1 MPEPKVTRVAIYARV
16 STKDQHCK
24 NQIDVLTQWCE
35 RQGHRITK
43 VYTDAGISGSKR
55 RDKRP
60 ALDAALKDAA
70 RSEFDLLA
78 AFAVDRLGRSTV
90 DLLQTLESL
99 HEAGVDLFLHA
110 QAIDTRTSTGKA
122 LFTML
127 SLFGELE
134 RAMLIERVNA
144 GLARA
149 KSQGK
154 KLGRPSIAPDM
165 RERIRAWAS
174 QGLSQ
179 VAIAKLS
186 GASRATVQRALRPLP
201 TCGRNLALGQEE
213 AIAAT
218 G

>member
-1 MPEPKVTRVAIYARV
+1 MNEPKATRVAIYARV
-16 STKDQHCK
+16 STKDQHCT

-43 VYTDAGISGSKR
+43 VYVDAGISGTTR

-60 ALDAALKDAA
+60 GLDAALKDAA
-70 RSEFDLLA
+70 RAEYDLLA

-90 DLLQTLESL
+90 DLLQTLETL
-99 HEAGVDLFLHA
+99 HEADVDLFLHA

-154 KLGRPSIAPDM
+154 KLGRPSIAP
-165 RERIRAWAS
+165 ELTQRIRAWAA

-186 GASRATVQRALRPLP
+186 GASRATVQRALKSQAARAR
-201 TCGRNLALGQEE
+201 TRDHVYDE
-213 AIAAT
+213 AIAVA

>member
-1 MPEPKVTRVAIYARV
+1 MSEPKEIRVAIYARV
-16 STKDQHCK
+16 STKDQHCT
-24 NQIDVLTQWCE
+24 NQIAVLTQWCQ

-43 VYTDAGISGSKR
+43 VYTDAGISGTKRRSKR
-55 RDKRP
+55 P
-60 ALDAALKDAA
+60 GLDAALKDAA
-70 RSEFDLLA
+70 RAEYDLLA

-90 DLLQTLESL
+90 DLLQTLETL
-99 HEAGVDLFLHA
+99 HEARVDLFLHA

-154 KLGRPSIAPDM
+154 RLGRPTIAP
-165 RERIRAWAS
+165 ELAKRITAWAA

-179 VAIAKLS
+179 VAIAKLA
-186 GASRATVQRALRPLP
+186 GASRATVQRVLSARSS
-201 TCGRNLALGQEE
+201 GSRNGAHGSEGV
-213 AIAAT
+213 INAT
-218 G
+218 S

>member
-1 MPEPKVTRVAIYARV
+1 VTDSKATRVAIYTRV
-16 STKDQHCK
+16 STKDQHCA
-24 NQIDVLTQWCE
+24 NQVDVLTEWCR

-43 VYTDAGISGSKR
+43 VYIDAGVSGTKR

-60 ALDAALKDAA
+60 GLDAALKDAA
-70 RSEFDLLA
+70 RSEYDLLA

-90 DLLQTLESL
+90 DLLQTLETL
-99 HEAGVDLFLHA
+99 HQAGVNLFLHA

-154 KLGRPSIAPDM
+154 RLGRPSIAPELTD
-165 RERIRAWAS
+165 RIKAWGAK
-174 QGLSQ
+174 GLSQ
-179 VAIAKLS
+179 AAIAKLA
-186 GASRATVQRALRPLP
+186 GASRATVQRALKSQSASAQSGAR
-201 TCGRNLALGQEE
+201 CYDD
-213 AIAAT
+213 AITVT

>member
-1 MPEPKVTRVAIYARV
+1 VSKPKATRVAIYARV
-16 STKDQHCK
+16 STKDQHCT
-24 NQIDVLTQWCE
+24 NQIDVLTEWCR
-35 RQGHRITK
+35 RQGHHVKR

-70 RSEFDLLA
+70 RAEYDLLA

-99 HEAGVDLFLHA
+99 HQARVDLFLHA

-154 KLGRPSIAPDM
+154 KLGRPSVSSEVSEHVRSLA
-165 RERIRAWAS
+165 AA
-174 QGLSQ
+174 GLSQ
-179 VAIAKLS
+179 VKIAKET
-186 GASRATVQRALRPLP
+186 GTSRASVQRILRLLP
-201 TCGRNLALGQEE
+201 SSSVRKLGQEE
-213 AIAAT
+213 ATSVA

>member
-1 MPEPKVTRVAIYARV
+1 MADSKATRVAIYARV

-35 RQGHRITK
+35 RQGHRVTK
-43 VYTDAGISGSKR
+43 VYTDAGISGTKR

-60 ALDAALKDAA
+60 GLDAALKDAA
-70 RSEFDLLA
+70 RAEYDLLA

-90 DLLQTLESL
+90 DLLQTLETL
-99 HEAGVDLFLHA
+99 HAAGVDLFLHA
-110 QAIDTRTSTGKA
+110 QAIDTRTSTGRA

-149 KSQGK
+149 RSQGK
-154 KLGRPSIAPDM
+154 KLGRPTIEAAITEHIHSLAT
-165 RERIRAWAS
+165 A
-174 QGLSQ
+174 GLSQ
-179 VAIAKLS
+179 VAIATRT
-186 GASRATVQRALRPLP
+186 GASRASVQRILKTRRSGGA
-201 TCGRNLALGQEE
+201 GQSDEMSV
-213 AIAAT
+213 T

>member
-1 MPEPKVTRVAIYARV
+1 VNERKATRVAIYARV
-16 STKDQHCK
+16 STKDQHCS
-24 NQIDVLTQWCE
+24 NQIDVLTEWCE
-35 RQGHRITK
+35 LQGHRVTK
-43 VYTDAGISGSKR
+43 VYTDAGISGTKR

-60 ALDAALKDAA
+60 GLDAALKDAA
-70 RSEFDLLA
+70 RAEYDLLA

-99 HEAGVDLFLHA
+99 HDAGIDLFLHA

-149 KSQGK
+149 RSQGK
-154 KLGRPSIAPDM
+154 KLGRPPLDADVTT
-165 RERIRAWAS
+165 RIRTMADA
-174 QGLSQ
+174 GRSQ
-179 VAIAKLS
+179 VQIARET
-186 GASRATVQRALRPLP
+186 GASRASVQRALKSSPSRAVERTP
-201 TCGRNLALGQEE
+201 GHEDAMN
-213 AIAAT
+213 AT

>member
-1 MPEPKVTRVAIYARV
+1 MHETKQTRVAIYARV
-16 STKDQHCK
+16 STKDQHCA

-43 VYTDAGISGSKR
+43 VYTDAGISGTKR

-60 ALDAALKDAA
+60 GLDAALKDAA
-70 RSEFDLLA
+70 RAEYDLLA
-78 AFAVDRLGRSTV
+78 AFAVDRLGRSTI
-90 DLLQTLESL
+90 DLLQTLETL
-99 HEAGVDLFLHA
+99 HEAHVDLFLHA
-110 QAIDTRTSTGKA
+110 QAIDTRSSTGKA

-149 KSQGK
+149 RSQGVR
-154 KLGRPSIAPDM
+154 LGRPRIDVKITD
-165 RERIRAWAS
+165 RIRLLAIDGWAN
-174 QGLSQ
+174 
-179 VAIAKLS
+179 AKIARET
-186 GASRATVQRALRPLP
+186 GASRATVLRTLRSASDSEV
-201 TCGRNLALGQEE
+201 TRKRQLDDAMS
-213 AIAAT
+213 AT

>member
-1 MPEPKVTRVAIYARV
+1 MTDSKTTRVAIYARV
-16 STKDQHCK
+16 STKDQHCT
-24 NQIDVLTQWCE
+24 NQIDVLTQWCQ

-55 RDKRP
+55 RDARP
-60 ALDAALKDAA
+60 GLDAALKDAS
-70 RSEFDLLA
+70 RSEYDLLA

-90 DLLQTLESL
+90 DLLQTLEML

-149 KSQGK
+149 RSQGK
-154 KLGRPSIAPDM
+154 KLGRPSLDEAVTM
-165 RERIRAWAS
+165 RIRILAA
-174 QGLSQ
+174 GGYSQ
-179 VAIAKLS
+179 VKIAQET
-186 GASRATVQRALRPLP
+186 GASRASVQRALKSQLSRRMPDSESVEAMS
-201 TCGRNLALGQEE
+201 LA
-213 AIAAT
+213 
-218 G
+218 

>member
-1 MPEPKVTRVAIYARV
+1 VSESKTTRVAIYVRV
-16 STKDQHCK
+16 STKDQHCT

-43 VYTDAGISGSKR
+43 VYTDAGVSGSKR

-60 ALDAALKDAA
+60 GLDAALKDAA
-70 RSEFDLLA
+70 RAEYDLLA

-99 HEAGVDLFLHA
+99 HQAGVNLFLHA

-154 KLGRPSIAPDM
+154 KLGRPSLDANVTRKIQFLAANGCSQAQIA
-165 RERIRAWAS
+165 RET
-174 QGLSQ
+174 
-179 VAIAKLS
+179 
-186 GASRATVQRALRPLP
+186 GASRASVQRLIKSPRQ
-201 TCGRNLALGQEE
+201 LGHDE
-213 AIAAT
+213 AISAA

>member
-1 MPEPKVTRVAIYARV
+1 MADSKVTRVAIYARM
-16 STKDQHCK
+16 STKDQHCA
-24 NQIDVLTQWCE
+24 NQINVLTQWCQ
-35 RQGHRITK
+35 RQGHRITT
-43 VYTDAGISGSKR
+43 VYTDDGISGSKR

-60 ALDAALKDAA
+60 GLDAALKDAA
-70 RSEFDLLA
+70 RAEYDLLA

-90 DLLQTLESL
+90 DLLQTLETL
-99 HEAGVDLFLHA
+99 HEAHVDLFLHA

-154 KLGRPSIAPDM
+154 KLGRPTITPTVTDH
-165 RERIRAWAS
+165 IRSLATA
-174 QGLSQ
+174 GLSQ
-179 VAIAKLS
+179 VIIAKQT
-186 GASRATVQRALRPLP
+186 GASRASVQRVLKAKRR
-201 TCGRNLALGQEE
+201 GE
-213 AIAAT
+213 ATHSEAMSAT

>member
-1 MPEPKVTRVAIYARV
+1 MNDSKATRVAIYARV
-16 STKDQHCK
+16 STKDQHCT
-24 NQIDVLTQWCE
+24 NQIEVLTKWCQ

-55 RDKRP
+55 RDARP
-60 ALDAALKDAA
+60 GLDAALKDAS
-70 RSEFDLLA
+70 RSEYDLLA

-90 DLLQTLESL
+90 DLLQTLETL
-99 HEAGVDLFLHA
+99 HEARVDLFLHA

-149 KSQGK
+149 RSQGK
-154 KLGRPSIAPDM
+154 KLGRPHLDATVTA
-165 RERIRAWAS
+165 RIRRLAAA
-174 QGLSQ
+174 GVSQ
-179 VAIAKLS
+179 VKIAS
-186 GASRATVQRALRPLP
+186 ETGASRASVQRALKPSSEA
-201 TCGRNLALGQEE
+201 GVSDALSAG
-213 AIAAT
+213 